1 MNIYEVLVYSILISF
16 LLFSR
21 KTTEKFLFNIFVV
34 VLIIIAAF
42 RGLYIG
48 TDTQSYYYTFMH
60 DEKSID
66 LLFDSWGMFC
76 HKWLN
81 YDWYMFLTYS
91 YIIGMFT
98 YLSKKKSPLA
108 LFSLFIF
115 VSCEFYLASF
125 NAFRQYISAATIFLI
140 IYILDS
146 NLENKRKI
154 IYATILVIA
163 NTFIHHS
170 SLVVLLLFILLPF
183 KINKSIQSISVIASF
198 LIGFFFTSYLMPY
211 FNVLA
216 PFLGDLG
223 SYLTRDIEDGSR
235 NLISNLGLNVVFLFT
250 LFLANSKTTNT
261 LFFKSYFLSVII
273 FNVVGNFHW
282 LTRLTDNFALSQLV
296 VFPVVYDGCN
306 KKMHK
311 FIYLALII
319 IYCLS
324 RFYLKGISNPDV
336 LPYNMREIDLFTL
349 Y

>member
-1 MNIYEVLVYSILISF
+1 MNIYEVLVYSILIAF

-21 KTTEKFLFNIFVV
+21 KTTEKKLLNIFVV

-98 YLSKKKSPLA
+98 YLSMKKSPLA

-235 NLISNLGLNVVFLFT
+235 NLISNLGLNIVFLIT
-250 LFLANSKTTNT
+250 LFLANENT
-261 LFFKSYFLSVII
+261 RQTVFFKSYFLSVII
-273 FNVVGNFHW
+273 FNIVGNFHL
-282 LTRLTDNFALSQLV
+282 LTRLTDNFALSQMI
-296 VFPVVYDGCN
+296 VFPVVYSTTKN
-306 KKMHK
+306 KLLRYS
-311 FIYLALII
+311 FLLTII
-319 IYCLS
+319 LYCLA
-324 RFYLKGISNPDV
+324 RFYMKGISNPDV
-336 LPYNMREIDLFTL
+336 LPYYMRDVNLF
-349 Y
+349 